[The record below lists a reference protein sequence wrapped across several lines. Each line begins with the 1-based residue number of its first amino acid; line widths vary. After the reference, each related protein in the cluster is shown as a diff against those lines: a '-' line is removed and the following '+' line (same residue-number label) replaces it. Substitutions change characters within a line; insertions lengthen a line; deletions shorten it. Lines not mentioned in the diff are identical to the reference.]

1 MGKHRYQGTSQLLRI
16 ELYSYQANFIRYFF
30 FFHKK
35 MKISYL
41 CLIVAIVIGL
51 GTVTA
56 TPADDAKAVAA
67 DAKEFKGDELCK
79 CEKLKGD
86 ELADCINLCQGREA
100 ADVKLVAADAEK
112 FGMFGMDG
120 DEFNKCHN
128 YYKMMGLLP
137 LREAADNVKAV
148 AADDFKFFG
157 LNREERAKC
166 EKAMGLVREAADE
179 ERQMAVLRN

>member
-1 MGKHRYQGTSQLLRI
+1 MGSQLLRI

-56 TPADDAKAVAA
+56 TPADNVKA
-67 DAKEFKGDELCK
+67 
-79 CEKLKGD
+79 
-86 ELADCINLCQGREA
+86 
-100 ADVKLVAADAEK
+100 VAADAEK

-128 YYKMMGLLP
+128 YYKLMHP
-137 LREAADNVKAV
+137 VREAADDVKAVAADAEELKGDECKCQKLEGDELADCINLCLGRQAADNVKAV

-166 EKAMGLVREAADE
+166 ENAMGLVREAADE

>member
-1 MGKHRYQGTSQLLRI
+1 
-16 ELYSYQANFIRYFF
+16 
-30 FFHKK
+30 

-56 TPADDAKAVAA
+56 TPADNVKA
-67 DAKEFKGDELCK
+67 
-79 CEKLKGD
+79 
-86 ELADCINLCQGREA
+86 
-100 ADVKLVAADAEK
+100 VAADAEK

-128 YYKMMGLLP
+128 YYKLMHP
-137 LREAADNVKAV
+137 VREAADDVKAVAADAEELKGDECKCQKLEGDELADCINLCLGRQAADNVKAV